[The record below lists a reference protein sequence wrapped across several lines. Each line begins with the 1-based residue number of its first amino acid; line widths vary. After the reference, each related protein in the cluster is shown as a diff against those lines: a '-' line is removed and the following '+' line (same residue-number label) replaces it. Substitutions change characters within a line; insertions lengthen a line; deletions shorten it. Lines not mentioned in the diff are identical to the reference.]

1 MKIEQRSFKGS
12 PDAEA
17 LAQMAVIRPGL
28 VLAFASV
35 DRIADPALHA
45 RLRAAFGG
53 AALMG
58 CSTAGEIS
66 AHGVDDDSVVVTAL
80 AFDSPGFRVVSTA
93 FDGLADSQA
102 AGERLG
108 RALSAPDGGAGATP
122 DGSTGAA
129 PGALRGVLVFG
140 QGVDING
147 SALIAG
153 VMGAVPRGVAL
164 SGGLAGDGGAF
175 RQTFILDDQ
184 GASSARI
191 VAAGFYGE
199 RIRLGHG
206 SYGGWRAFGPA
217 RKVTRSQA
225 NILYE
230 LDGSP
235 ALEVYRRYLGDY
247 AKDLPA
253 SGLLFPFSMLDDN
266 KAEAGLIRTILGVNE
281 ADGSLVLAGDV
292 VQDGYLQLMHAS
304 TDALVDGASVAAEA
318 AAESAPAPDGDAS
331 PSLALLVSCVGRKLV
346 MGARVEEE
354 VEAVADVLGHA
365 SVVTGFYSN
374 GEISPQLPSAGCR
387 LHNQTMTITTL
398 RELPAA

>member
-1 MKIEQRSFKGS
+1 MKIEQRTFKGS

-17 LAQMAVIRPGL
+17 LAKMAVIRPEL

-35 DRIADPALHA
+35 DRIADPALHV

-66 AHGVDDDSVVVTAL
+66 AHSVDDNSVVVTAL
-80 AFDSPGFRVVSTA
+80 AFDSPGFRVVST
-93 FDGLADSQA
+93 
-102 AGERLG
+102 
-108 RALSAPDGGAGATP
+108 
-122 DGSTGAA
+122 
-129 PGALRGVLVFG
+129 
-140 QGVDING
+140 
-147 SALIAG
+147 
-153 VMGAVPRGVAL
+153 
-164 SGGLAGDGGAF
+164 
-175 RQTFILDDQ
+175 TF
-184 GASSARI
+184 
-191 VAAGFYGE
+191 
-199 RIRLGHG
+199 
-206 SYGGWRAFGPA
+206 
-217 RKVTRSQA
+217 
-225 NILYE
+225 
-230 LDGSP
+230 
-235 ALEVYRRYLGDY
+235 
-247 AKDLPA
+247 
-253 SGLLFPFSMLDDN
+253 
-266 KAEAGLIRTILGVNE
+266 
-281 ADGSLVLAGDV
+281 
-292 VQDGYLQLMHAS
+292 
-304 TDALVDGASVAAEA
+304 EA